1 MKLEQAMLLYLP
13 FNTES
18 RETDLDSAVWEK
30 KPEEE
35 AVLSMNKK
43 KRHQKLSKN
52 CEK

>member
-35 AVLSMNKK
+35 AVLSKNKK
-43 KRHQKLSKN
+43 KKTPETVKKL
-52 CEK
+52 